1 MDSKLEYIKNLIKEK
16 QEKYPNVSNVWL
28 KYIEEKKD
36 FFNKSLE
43 HAEKVFSNI
52 DNTLPNDLPIETIAI
67 LFLLNQ

>member
-28 KYIEEKKD
+28 KYIEEKRD

-52 DNTLPNDLPIETIAI
+52 DNTLQNDLPIETIAI

>member
-28 KYIEEKKD
+28 KYIEEKRD

-52 DNTLPNDLPIETIAI
+52 DNTLSNDLPMETIAI